1 MHFAAATCLHVMG
14 VDRMVVCVACLG
26 VTAFTG
32 VQASTSSSTIPPPG
46 GERAPLLTT
55 RARAP
60 HTNLRRELRVRLE
73 SSLRRDVA

>member
-46 GERAPLLTT
+46 GARPPSHHTRTRTTHKPTQRVEGPLGVI
-55 RARAP
+55 A
-60 HTNLRRELRVRLE
+60 
-73 SSLRRDVA
+73 